1 MSLPIPFI
9 YLLKSLIFLINLEPF
24 ALFLLTALIIITV
37 VLKALGKVEGPG
49 EIPSL
54 MAHRTAEVL
63 INSLVIMLLP
73 LYTPISITDITS
85 TYEIIAMLS
94 LVVSFISQLSL
105 ILLEFKKEK
114 SPLLKEL
121 ENKNISNSKKKA
133 IFLFMDIIPTTLA
146 MIILY
151 LITFLT
157 FNPAAVYLTD
167 AIVIIVTINSFIL
180 GIDALIGG
188 ILRVIEIAQKSA
200 NKKPNT
206 EIEIIS

>member
-1 MSLPIPFI
+1 MNLPLPYI
-9 YLLKSLIFLINLEPF
+9 YLLKSLIFLINLNLF
-24 ALFLLTALIIITV
+24 ALFLLTAFILVTAI
-37 VLKALGKVEGPG
+37 LKALGKLEGPG

-54 MAHRTAEVL
+54 MAYRAAEIL
-63 INSLVIMLLP
+63 INFLVLMLLP
-73 LYTPISITDITS
+73 LYTPISITDIIS
-85 TYEIIAMLS
+85 IYEIIAMLG
-94 LVVSFISQLSL
+94 LVVSFLSQLSL

-133 IFLFMDIIPTTLA
+133 IFLFIDTIPTTLA

-157 FNPAAVYLTD
+157 FNPTAVYLTD
-167 AIVIIVTINSFIL
+167 AIIIIVTINSFIL

-188 ILRVIEIAQKSA
+188 ILHITEIAQKSA

-206 EIEIIS
+206 EIRIIS

>member
-1 MSLPIPFI
+1 MNLPLPFI
-9 YLLKSLIFLINLEPF
+9 YLLKSLIFLINLNLF
-24 ALFLLTALIIITV
+24 ALFLLTAFIIVTAI
-37 VLKALGKVEGPG
+37 LKALGKLEGPG

-54 MAHRTAEVL
+54 MAYRAAEIL
-63 INSLVIMLLP
+63 INFLVLMLLP

-85 TYEIIAMLS
+85 IYEIIAMLG
-94 LVVSFISQLSL
+94 LVVSFLSQLSL

-133 IFLFMDIIPTTLA
+133 IFLFIDTIPTTLA

-157 FNPAAVYLTD
+157 FNPTAVYLTD
-167 AIVIIVTINSFIL
+167 AIIIIVTINLFIL